1 MVYQGVQLITIR
13 WLLLQMRNNAQHGC
27 KNFEGEAI
35 KTIIHKH
42 RLSELINVVDS
53 FSASVDGM
61 VGGCLQSD

>member
-1 MVYQGVQLITIR
+1 MPNTAVKTSLI
-13 WLLLQMRNNAQHGC
+13 
-27 KNFEGEAI
+27 EGEAI

-42 RLSELINVVDS
+42 RLSGLINVVDS